1 MKFSRQGKE
10 VMDSVRELVDLL
22 PSLNLFDD
30 PNINKMIDELK
41 TNLYEVTDEE
51 LKKEDKRKKI
61 LGKTKAMLDKMSDY
75 A

>member
-10 VMDSVRELVDLL
+10 VMDSVRELVDIL

-30 PNINKMIDELK
+30 PNINKMIADLK
-41 TNLYEVTDEE
+41 ATLYEVTDEE
-51 LKKEDKRKKI
+51 LKKKDSRKKI
-61 LGKTKAMLDKMSDY
+61 LDKTKAMLDKMTDY

>member
-30 PNINKMIDELK
+30 PDINKMIDDLK
-41 TNLYEVTDEE
+41 TNLYEVTDED
-51 LKKEDKRKKI
+51 LKKKDKRKKI
-61 LGKTKAMLDKMSDY
+61 LTTTKEMLDKMADY
-75 A
+75 I